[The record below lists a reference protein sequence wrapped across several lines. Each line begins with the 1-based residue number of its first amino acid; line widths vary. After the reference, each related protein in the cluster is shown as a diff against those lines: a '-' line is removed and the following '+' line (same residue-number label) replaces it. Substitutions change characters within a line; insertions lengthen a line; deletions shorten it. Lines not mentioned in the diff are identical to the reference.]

1 MIEQLSKE
9 RIKALQDVN
18 ILCSVL
24 YDQSADLGY
33 KSALLDVKKTI
44 HALISDEAVNVLPAS
59 QAYTV
64 TRRKNVIIE
73 VRKK

>member
-1 MIEQLSKE
+1 MTEQLSKE

-24 YDQSADLGY
+24 YDQNGDLGY
-33 KSALLDVKKTI
+33 RAAILDIKKTI
-44 HALISDEAVNVLPAS
+44 HALISDEVVNVLPVN

-73 VRKK
+73 VMKK